1 MLDYFEFET
10 TIGTGRGVVMV
21 RMNYDYDSTGIYNE
35 WIESVRTPGRLNI
48 TDYLEDSVLEDLTML
63 GCKLFNESLTIEDY

>member
-35 WIESVRTPGRLNI
+35 WIEL
-48 TDYLEDSVLEDLTML
+48 
-63 GCKLFNESLTIEDY
+63 